1 MCGCGSVAAG
11 ANVAQEGFVADNSG
25 QPSDDQVYVVAYFNN
40 VTEEV
45 VGLDAARARLI
56 NPASR
61 IPEGQDAPQGGTYSM
76 KRE

>member
-1 MCGCGSVAAG
+1 M
-11 ANVAQEGFVADNSG
+11 AQEGFVADASR
-25 QPSDDQVYVVAYFNN
+25 QPADDQVYVVAYFNH

-61 IPEGQDAPQGGTYSM
+61 VAEGQDAPLGGTYSM